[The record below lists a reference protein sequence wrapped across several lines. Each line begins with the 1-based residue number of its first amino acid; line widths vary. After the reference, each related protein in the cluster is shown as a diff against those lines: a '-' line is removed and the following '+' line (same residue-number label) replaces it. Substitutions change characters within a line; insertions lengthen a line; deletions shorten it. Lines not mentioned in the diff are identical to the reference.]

1 MMLSAQ
7 RLRVA
12 NMLGGL
18 AVAIGD
24 RIAAGSREAALVA
37 LDSHPGGTVRHLSRA
52 LGRSHSATVRLLDGL
67 ERDRLVRRRPGD
79 DARTIRLELTARGR
93 AAAAQVR
100 AARTRTLDGL
110 VDALPDREVARLEPL
125 IERLL
130 AASAVD
136 ADSRWR
142 TCRLCE
148 EPRCETGNTCPVDA
162 AAPR

>member
-1 MMLSAQ
+1 MQSAQ
-7 RLRVA
+7 RRRVA

-24 RIAAGSREAALVA
+24 ELAAGSREAALVA
-37 LDSHPGGTVRHLSRA
+37 LDSHPAGTVTDLSRA

-67 ERDRLVRRRPGD
+67 ERDGLVRRSPGN
-79 DARTIRLELTARGR
+79 DARSIRLEL
-93 AAAAQVR
+93 AAAGSAAAERVR
-100 AARTRTLDGL
+100 AARARVLDGL
-110 VDALPDREVARLEPL
+110 VDALGDRDVDRLEPL
-125 IERLL
+125 LERVL

-142 TCRLCE
+142 ICRLCE
-148 EPRCETGNTCPVDA
+148 EPRCETGHSCPVDA